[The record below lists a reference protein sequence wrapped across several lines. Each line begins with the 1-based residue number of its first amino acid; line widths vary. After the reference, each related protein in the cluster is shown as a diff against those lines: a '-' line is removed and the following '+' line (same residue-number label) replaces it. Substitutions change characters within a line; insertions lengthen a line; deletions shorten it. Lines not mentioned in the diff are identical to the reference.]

1 MKEHVKAK
9 QAAIAASVM
18 PVFLRLGFKSVTMDE
33 VARQLKM
40 SKKTLYKYFSDK
52 NDLVAQT
59 IQLGIEK
66 DKEQIRALNSQS
78 ENAVEEL
85 LLVSKY
91 IAQKTRQVHP
101 SIFFD
106 LEKYYPESWQ
116 LFTRFR
122 EEYTYQCMMD
132 NLERGKQEG
141 YYRTALPTAMIA
153 RFFIAVMDA
162 MFIMAM
168 DLNNEQPFGDMH
180 LEAVSYHLHSI
191 TNEKGKKMLTQI
203 LDTL

>member
-1 MKEHVKAK
+1 
-9 QAAIAASVM
+9 
-18 PVFLRLGFKSVTMDE
+18 
-33 VARQLKM
+33 
-40 SKKTLYKYFSDK
+40 
-52 NDLVAQT
+52 
-59 IQLGIEK
+59 
-66 DKEQIRALNSQS
+66 
-78 ENAVEEL
+78 
-85 LLVSKY
+85 
-91 IAQKTRQVHP
+91 
-101 SIFFD
+101 
-106 LEKYYPESWQ
+106 
-116 LFTRFR
+116 
-122 EEYTYQCMMD
+122 MMD